1 MDGRGRLRRH
11 PHFLGSSRNYRLFG
25 VLGGLRVAL
34 GAGLGWT
41 GVRGIAGGLELFQ
54 LAEASVDGTL
64 QVAFVAGEFGE
75 RVGTL
80 AIYVEGARQEIT
92 SSGGVGGGGGRLA
105 ALFGRL
111 FLDVVHSLADLVL
124 YSDILE
130 AVTVDTGL

>member
-1 MDGRGRLRRH
+1 M
-11 PHFLGSSRNYRLFG
+11 
-25 VLGGLRVAL
+25 

-64 QVAFVAGEFGE
+64 QVAFVAGELGE

-80 AIYVEGARQEIT
+80 AIYVEGARQEIAFI
-92 SSGGVGGGGGRLA
+92 GRRGWGRLA
-105 ALFGRL
+105 VLFGRL

>member
-11 PHFLGSSRNYRLFG
+11 PPFLGSSRNYRPFG
-25 VLGGLRVAL
+25 ALRGAPGRFGGLRVAL

-64 QVAFVAGEFGE
+64 QVAFVAGELGE

-80 AIYVEGARQEIT
+80 AIYVEGARQEIAFI
-92 SSGGVGGGGGRLA
+92 GAAWAGVGPACRPL
-105 ALFGRL
+105 R
-111 FLDVVHSLADLVL
+111 
-124 YSDILE
+124 
-130 AVTVDTGL
+130 